1 MTTEYKVP
9 PAVRR
14 RDADLRRKVALSC
27 NILAMEGLGDVQF
40 GHVSGRRP
48 GEHAYWMKPRF
59 VGMEEVRPEDLILMD
74 LDGNQLLGSRPAHN
88 ERPIHAEVY
97 RARPDVISVVHIHPP
112 FATALAASG
121 KPLRPVSH
129 EACYFTPD
137 VPRFEETSDLIV
149 TREQGEAMARV
160 LGQREACFLRY
171 HGIVVVG
178 TSVEEA
184 CIAALLLEKAARM
197 QLLADLQG
205 DYGWT
210 PEAEARLKKEHI
222 YHPAQFAT
230 LWEYHCRKLAAFR
243 RFGATGAGP
252 RELL

>member
-1 MTTEYKVP
+1 MTTEHTVS

-27 NILAMEGLGDVQF
+27 NILAMEGLGDVQC

-48 GEHAYWMKPRF
+48 GEQAYWMTPRF
-59 VGMEEVRPEDLILMD
+59 VGMEEVRAEDLILLD
-74 LDGNQLLGSRPAHN
+74 LDGNQLLGSRPAQD

-97 RARPDVISVVHIHPP
+97 RARPDAVSVVHVHPP

-160 LGQREACFLRY
+160 MGQREACLLRY
-171 HGIVVVG
+171 HGAVVAG
-178 TSVEEA
+178 TSVEVA
-184 CIAALLLEKAARM
+184 CIATLLLEKAARL

-222 YHPAQFAT
+222 YHAAQFAT
-230 LWEYHCRKLAAFR
+230 LWAYYCRKLTALR
-243 RFGATGAGP
+243 RFGATGAEP